1 MLYEFLNANRDE
13 LVERCRSKVTARTAT
28 GMAERELTF
37 GISIFLEQ
45 LISTLQL
52 EQGSN
57 PAIALRVSG
66 PASGVPTM
74 SHMGET
80 ATRHGTELLE
90 HGFTVEDVVH
100 DYGDLCQAITD
111 LAVEQ
116 SAPITVD
123 EFRTLNR
130 CLDNA
135 IATAV
140 AEFAYL
146 HDRAISEEHTDELS
160 KQLGYFAHELRN
172 SLSTATLAVS
182 VIKMGNVGISG
193 ATGAVLDRSLVAM
206 RSLIDRSL
214 ATARLAGQ
222 LGIERSTFSLSAF
235 ITELKLSASLEADI
249 KDCILIVPPVDPKL
263 AISGDRDLLL
273 AAVGNLLQ
281 NAFKF
286 SEAEREIS
294 LNAYTSGDR
303 VLIDVEDSCG
313 GLPEGAAEKM
323 FVPFS
328 QMGVDRSGAGLGLWI
343 AQRSVEA
350 NGGQLSVRNLPG
362 TGCVFTVSLPRHLEH
377 PPEGAS
383 ESVPQHDVTAVQ

>member
-1 MLYEFLNANRDE
+1 MLYEFLNENRAE
-13 LVERCRSKVTARTAT
+13 LIARCRHKVQQRTAS
-28 GMAERELTF
+28 GVSERELTF
-37 GISIFLEQ
+37 GISIFLDQ
-45 LISTLQL
+45 LIKTLWL
-52 EQGSN
+52 EQGPD
-57 PAIALRVSG
+57 PAIGRKVSG
-66 PASGVPTM
+66 PASGVPA
-74 SHMGET
+74 SSEMGDT
-80 ATRHGTELLE
+80 ATRHGSELLE

-111 LAVEQ
+111 LAVER

-135 IATAV
+135 IAIAV

-146 HDRAISEEHTDELS
+146 HDRAASDEQFDALN
-160 KQLGYFAHELRN
+160 KQLGAFAHELRN

-182 VIKMGNVGISG
+182 VLKMGNVGITG

-206 RSLIDRSL
+206 RNLIDRSL

-222 LGIERSTFSLSAF
+222 LELEPTTFSLSTF

-249 KDCILIVPPVDPKL
+249 KGCVLIVAAVDPKL
-263 AISGDRDLLL
+263 LISGDRDLLL
-273 AAVGNLLQ
+273 AAIGNLLQ

-286 SEAEREIS
+286 SHAGGEVS

-313 GLPEGAAEKM
+313 GLPEGEAEKM
-323 FVPFS
+323 FLPFS
-328 QMGVDRSGAGLGLWI
+328 QLGSDKSGAGLGLWI
-343 AQRSVEA
+343 ARRSVEA
-350 NGGQLSVRNLPG
+350 NGGQLSVRDLPG
-362 TGCVFTVSLPRHLEH
+362 TGCIFTVNLPRHQT
-377 PPEGAS
+377 PSKDAS
-383 ESVPQHDVTAVQ
+383 GSVPQHDVSEAL

>member
-1 MLYEFLNANRDE
+1 VLSDFLNEHRAE
-13 LVERCRSKVTARTAT
+13 LIARCRAKVNQRTAA
-28 GMAERELTF
+28 GVAAEELSF
-37 GISIFLEQ
+37 GISIFLDQ
-45 LISTLQL
+45 LIKTLRL
-52 EQGSN
+52 EQG
-57 PAIALRVSG
+57 PDPEHGRKVSG
-66 PASGVPTM
+66 PASGVPA
-74 SHMGET
+74 SSEMGET
-80 ATRHGTELLE
+80 ATRHGSELLA

-146 HDRAISEEHTDELS
+146 YNRAASDVHFDSLN
-160 KQLGYFAHELRN
+160 KQLGAFAHELRN
-172 SLSTATLAVS
+172 SLATATLAVS

-193 ATGAVLDRSLVAM
+193 ATGGVLDRSLVAM

-214 ATARLAGQ
+214 ATARLGGG
-222 LGIERSTFSLSAF
+222 LEIEASVFSLSNF
-235 ITELKLSASLEADI
+235 ITELKLSASLEAEI
-249 KDCILIVPPVDPKL
+249 RGCVLIVATVDPKL

-273 AAVGNLLQ
+273 AALGNLLR

-286 SEAEREIS
+286 SQAPREVS

-303 VLIDVEDSCG
+303 VIIDVEDSCG
-313 GLPEGAAEKM
+313 GLPTDEAEKM
-323 FVPFS
+323 FLPFLQLGS
-328 QMGVDRSGAGLGLWI
+328 DRSGVGLGLWI
-343 AQRSVEA
+343 ARRSVEA
-350 NGGQLSVRNLPG
+350 NGGQLSVRNVPG
-362 TGCVFTVSLPRHLEH
+362 TGCVFTVNLPRYLASQTESAAV
-377 PPEGAS
+377 PP
-383 ESVPQHDVTAVQ
+383 HDVSVVP

>member
-1 MLYEFLNANRDE
+1 MLYDFLNGHRAE
-13 LVERCRSKVTARTAT
+13 LIARCRSKVSQRSAA
-28 GMAERELTF
+28 GVAEQELTF

-45 LISTLQL
+45 LIKTLRL
-52 EQGSN
+52 EQGSDRDGGR
-57 PAIALRVSG
+57 RVSG
-66 PASGVPTM
+66 PASGVPA
-74 SHMGET
+74 SSEMGET
-80 ATRHGTELLE
+80 ATRHGGELLA

-111 LAVEQ
+111 LAVER

-135 IATAV
+135 IAMAV

-146 HDRAISEEHTDELS
+146 HNRAAAEAHFDSLN
-160 KQLGYFAHELRN
+160 KQLGAFAHELRN

-206 RSLIDRSL
+206 RGLIDRSL
-214 ATARLAGQ
+214 ATARLGGG
-222 LGIERSTFSLSAF
+222 LEIVPSIFSLSKF
-235 ITELKLSASLEADI
+235 MTELKFSASLEAEI
-249 KDCILIVPPVDPKL
+249 RGCILIVAAVDPKL

-273 AAVGNLLQ
+273 AAMGNLLR

-286 SEAEREIS
+286 SRAPGEVS

-303 VLIDVEDSCG
+303 VMIDVEDSCG
-313 GLPEGAAEKM
+313 GLPEGAAETM
-323 FVPFS
+323 FLPFS
-328 QMGVDRSGAGLGLWI
+328 QVGSDRSGAGLGLWI
-343 AQRSVEA
+343 ARRSVEA
-350 NGGQLSVRNLPG
+350 NGGQLAVRNVPG
-362 TGCVFTVSLPRHLEH
+362 RGCVFTVNLPRYPAAPRNEAAVA
-377 PPEGAS
+377 PPHNVGAA
-383 ESVPQHDVTAVQ
+383 P